1 MKKNIVNNKTIA
13 IIFTSLSISS
23 FANSST
29 NNEDMLAIEPNN
41 TATIN
46 METYV
51 EDSKLIEKI
60 ENAISIAESTLD
72 KDDYK
77 VANDLINQLSES
89 DFKKEFLE
97 RLKIISLNL
106 ATDTATANL
115 DLYITFENALFI
127 SIDNN
132 YVTFTDFSGTEDIER
147 KNALNI
153 SVGSTLP
160 YQLNAYLEA
169 EIQNTDKSI
178 TLNKE
183 IFNIKEGSDNSYRYF
198 KNTKEKMVL
207 KDNNLPTDNTIHPI
221 DLMLKGGFTYKTD
234 VYKTIVKF
242 EIEQK

>member
-1 MKKNIVNNKTIA
+1 MKKNIVNNITTTL
-13 IIFTSLSISS
+13 IFVSLPINS
-23 FANSST
+23 FANFSV
-29 NNEDMLAIEPNN
+29 NNEDIFAIEPNN

-77 VANDLINQLSES
+77 VANDLINQLPES
-89 DFKKEFLE
+89 DFKKESLE
-97 RLKIISLNL
+97 KLKTIFLNL

-115 DLYITFENALFI
+115 DLYITFENTLFV
-127 SIDNN
+127 SIDSNHI
-132 YVTFTDFSGTEDIER
+132 TFSDFSGAEDIER

-160 YQLNAYLEA
+160 YQLNAYLET
-169 EIQNTDKSI
+169 EIQNSDKSSVI
-178 TLNKE
+178 NKE
-183 IFNIKEGSDNSYRYF
+183 VFNIKEGSDSSYKYF
-198 KNTKEKMVL
+198 KNIKEKMVL
-207 KDNNLPTDNTIHPI
+207 KDNNLPTDNTVHPI

-234 VYKTIVKF
+234 VYKTVVKF
-242 EIEQK
+242 EVEQK